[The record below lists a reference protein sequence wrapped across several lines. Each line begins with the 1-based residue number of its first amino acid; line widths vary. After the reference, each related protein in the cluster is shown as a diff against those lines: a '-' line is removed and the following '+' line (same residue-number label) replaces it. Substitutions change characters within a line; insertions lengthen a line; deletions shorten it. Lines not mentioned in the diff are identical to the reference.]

1 MVGMMSIET
10 TKKPYLGLLI
20 QGRKLIA
27 CLDGS
32 VQLDLK

>member
-10 TKKPYLGLLI
+10 TKKTYYGLLI

-27 CLDGS
+27 LLME
-32 VQLDLK
+32 VRNWT